1 MELKQLQSFAAVVKY
16 GSFTKAAEKLYIS
29 QPTISTHIRTL
40 EEELGRQLILRTTKS
55 IEVTEKGREVYE
67 YAANILE
74 LRERMV
80 RACGEEAR
88 RIIHLG
94 ASTIPSAYVLPEILP
109 EFGRRHPDTYFV
121 IHQSDSQGVIDGLTD
136 GMFDV
141 GLIGMDADSEVLCCQ
156 PFCRDRLV
164 LITPVTPR
172 FLALQQLPAVPVG
185 ELLSEPII
193 LREEGSGTNK
203 SASHYLESIGV
214 SESMLRITARVTDQ
228 EAIKNLVAGGLG
240 VSIISEKAAC
250 NFVREK
256 RLLQFE
262 LPDSSGR
269 ILYIAWRRNC
279 VLEKHIQEFRIFVT
293 EKYAETKA

>member
-55 IEVTEKGREVYE
+55 IEVTEKGREVYG
-67 YAANILE
+67 YVTNILE

-80 RACGEEAR
+80 RACAGEAR

-94 ASTIPSAYVLPEILP
+94 ASTIPSAYILPEILP
-109 EFGRRHPDTYFV
+109 EFGQLHPDTYFV
-121 IHQSDSQGVIDGLTD
+121 IHQSDSQGVIDGLAD
-136 GMFDV
+136 GVFDV
-141 GLIGMDADSEVLCCQ
+141 GLIGMNADSEALVCQ
-156 PFCRDRLV
+156 PFCQDRIV

-172 FLALQQLPAVPVG
+172 FLALQRLPEVPLG

-203 SASHYLESIGV
+203 SASHYLESIGIP
-214 SESMLRITARVTDQ
+214 ESKLHITARINDQ

-240 VSIISEKAAC
+240 VSLISEKAAH
-250 NFVREK
+250 NFIREK
-256 RLLQFE
+256 RLLRFD
-262 LPDSSGR
+262 LADSGTR
-269 ILYIAWRRNC
+269 TLYMAWRRNC
-279 VLEKHIQEFRIFVT
+279 VLEKHIREFQAFT
-293 EKYAETKA
+293 LEKYRT